1 MAGLLLLCSEK
12 RKRGRNASSAAALA
26 PPARLER
33 TTFRLGV
40 WRFFWYDIPII
51 TSHYF

>member
-12 RKRGRNASSAAALA
+12 RKRGRKASSAAALA

-40 WRFFWYDIPII
+40 RPSLLIA
-51 TSHYF
+51 S